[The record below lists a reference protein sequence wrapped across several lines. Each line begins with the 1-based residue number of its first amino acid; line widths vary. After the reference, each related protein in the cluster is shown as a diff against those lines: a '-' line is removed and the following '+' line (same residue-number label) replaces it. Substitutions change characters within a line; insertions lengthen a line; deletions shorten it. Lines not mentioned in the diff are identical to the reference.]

1 MRRRIEAL
9 VQHLFG
15 HLNGLAHHDDTSCY
29 MYDVERVEDLDRM
42 DTLCP
47 RQAEQ
52 LRANLHEVADVRLE
66 EEAPSVRG
74 RAVGFYLRGMWRGR
88 ADIVRAILHARPW
101 EFPFRLSRLT
111 TAAVSVLLILL
122 MTAEAWDLGMSQ
134 SVGLVVGLSCTAWVM
149 TSAYIVRRQ
158 QLLMRRE
165 VSLLSEQSVITN
177 STVTMVVLLGMLTTY
192 SGLFCAAL
200 GLSAWLFPHELVV
213 GWAASLN
220 GDIQAVHYVVL
231 AAFVASL
238 GLLIGALGAS
248 FEQHHYFRHV
258 TYIDEET

>member
-1 MRRRIEAL
+1 
-9 VQHLFG
+9 
-15 HLNGLAHHDDTSCY
+15 
-29 MYDVERVEDLDRM
+29 
-42 DTLCP
+42 
-47 RQAEQ
+47 
-52 LRANLHEVADVRLE
+52 
-66 EEAPSVRG
+66 
-74 RAVGFYLRGMWRGR
+74 
-88 ADIVRAILHARPW
+88 
-101 EFPFRLSRLT
+101 
-111 TAAVSVLLILL
+111 
-122 MTAEAWDLGMSQ
+122 
-134 SVGLVVGLSCTAWVM
+134 M